1 MGHKSHYISAC
12 WDSNSCFSEGS
23 GYLIDTHFPLSLL
36 LNKHTIVPIQAWRL
50 HVTINLNSC
59 SCRSHFS
66 TSPCKSISHTGS
78 KINNELLSRCISCCV
93 SNFWQECL
101 HGGGGCLHQGS
112 LCQNEVPM
120 PHAISEITVSLPH
133 GPMVHCLDGCHEC
146 CSHKQSAVEI
156 HTAIV
161 IMSINWATLMLYWRS
176 MKKMWL
182 WTDA

>member
-36 LNKHTIVPIQAWRL
+36 LNKDTTVPIQAWRL

-66 TSPCKSISHTGS
+66 TSPCKSISHTSS

-120 PHAISEITVSLPH
+120 PHNHLRDNCKSSPWAHGTLPRWLSW
-133 GPMVHCLDGCHEC
+133 VLLTQAVC
-146 CSHKQSAVEI
+146 CRNTYSYHNYV
-156 HTAIV
+156 
-161 IMSINWATLMLYWRS
+161 N
-176 MKKMWL
+176 
-182 WTDA
+182 